1 MYREIVGRAMERKMH
16 EARIEDFKRKVI
28 RLRAILVDIKLTF
41 KQARKGNII
50 FSKGL
55 GKNSIKLFCQP

>member
-1 MYREIVGRAMERKMH
+1 MERKMH

-28 RLRAILVDIKLTF
+28 RLRAILADIKLTF